1 MPLAAFSKQQQSAA
15 NEMSQEERQERR
27 DRLISKGILRDGG
40 KSIEQ
45 YDVED
50 VSDRDLQALTSSDLR
65 SLRRVALSYRVGD
78 EGLTCLRQASCLSWL
93 GYENLRIGDGG
104 LKAIGQLRGLRHLLL
119 NIQDQRVEDLSLSA
133 SGLKHLGNLSC
144 LTELRAW
151 GHGINDDGV
160 KELARLKQLRS
171 LDIASPLLGDIA
183 LQYVATLPNLE
194 ELTYRAG
201 EFEGSGLVYLAN
213 HPRLKK
219 LTLDGLRFKGHGLSK
234 LSGMKSLRILNMPGY
249 ATISDTTV
257 AELTPLAQVTHLSFR
272 GTGARSCGDK
282 TFSAVG
288 KLHKLE
294 SLSIGNCTITDYG
307 IAQLRGCTH
316 LQELILSG
324 DFADLSDKGLQSI
337 ASFES
342 LRKLLVDKGAN
353 GITDAGLH
361 HLTRLKHLEWLA
373 LDSNQVT
380 DGGIREMTH
389 LGNLRYLVIDGTR
402 VTDAGR
408 DVAKRLSQHRNASE
422 N

>member
-1 MPLAAFSKQQQSAA
+1 MPLATFSNQQHSVA
-15 NEMSQEERQERR
+15 NEMSEKERQERR
-27 DRLISKGILRDGG
+27 DRLVAKGILRDGG

-50 VSDRDLQALTSSDLR
+50 ISDRDLQALTPSDLR
-65 SLRRVALSYRVGD
+65 ALRRVSLIGVGD
-78 EGLTCLRQASCLSWL
+78 KGLACLRQASCLSWL
-93 GYENLRIGDGG
+93 GYEGLHIGDEG

-119 NIQDQRVEDLSLSA
+119 DIQDQRVEDRSISA

-144 LTELRAW
+144 LTELQLY
-151 GHGINDDGV
+151 GHGITDDGV

-171 LDIASPLLGDIA
+171 LDIASPLIGDHA

-194 ELTYRAG
+194 ELTYSAG
-201 EFEGSGLVYLAN
+201 EFYGSGLANLAN
-213 HPRLKK
+213 HPRLRK

-234 LSGMKSLRILNMPGY
+234 LSGIKSLRILNLRGY

-257 AELTPLAQVTHLSFR
+257 AELMPLAQVTHLSFR
-272 GTGARSCGDK
+272 GIGARSCGDK
-282 TFSAVG
+282 TFSAIG
-288 KLHKLE
+288 KLHQLE
-294 SLSIGNCTITDYG
+294 SLSIGNCTITDDG
-307 IAQLRGCTH
+307 VAQLRGCTH

-324 DFADLSDKGLQSI
+324 NFADLSDKGVQSI

-380 DGGIREMTH
+380 DGGIREMTR
-389 LGNLRYLVIDGTR
+389 LCNLRYLVIDGTR

-408 DVAKRLSQHRNASE
+408 DVAKRLSQRQYAAE